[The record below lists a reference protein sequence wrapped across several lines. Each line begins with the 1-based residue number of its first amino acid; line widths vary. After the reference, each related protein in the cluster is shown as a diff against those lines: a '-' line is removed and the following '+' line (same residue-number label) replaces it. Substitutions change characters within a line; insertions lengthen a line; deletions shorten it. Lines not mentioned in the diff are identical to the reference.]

1 VERFN
6 GNKTLTSLTKNKPMR
21 ILLALLAGIFA
32 SSTASAANF
41 DWKTRLTEGLVDAD
55 GKTVDTATLA
65 GKYVAVYHSAHWCPP
80 CKLFT
85 PKLVEFANA
94 HKDKLA
100 VVFVSYDK
108 TAADMTNYM
117 TETKMPWAAVP
128 YKAPSGKKNAEENG
142 VKGIP
147 SLIVYGP
154 DGTLLTKNGRDL
166 AALEQ
171 LLK

>member
-1 VERFN
+1 
-6 GNKTLTSLTKNKPMR
+6 MR

-32 SSTASAANF
+32 SSTVSAASF
-41 DWKTRLTEGLVDAD
+41 DWKTRFAEGLVDAEGKAVDVSTLD
-55 GKTVDTATLA
+55 GKF
-65 GKYVAVYHSAHWCPP
+65 VAIYHSAHWCPP
-80 CKLFT
+80 CKAFT
-85 PKLVEFANA
+85 PQLVAFANA

-108 TAADMTNYM
+108 SAEAMTAYM

-128 YKAPSGKKNAEENG
+128 YKSASGKKNAEENS

-147 SLIVYGP
+147 TLLVYGP
-154 DGTLLTKNGRDL
+154 DGALRTKNGRDL
-166 AALEQ
+166 AALEN

>member
-1 VERFN
+1 
-6 GNKTLTSLTKNKPMR
+6 MR
-21 ILLALLAGIFA
+21 IFFALLAGIFA

-41 DWKTRLTEGLVDAD
+41 DWKTRFSEGLVDAE

-80 CKLFT
+80 CKVFT
-85 PKLVEFANA
+85 PKLVDFANA

-100 VVFVSYDK
+100 VVFVSYDRS
-108 TAADMTNYM
+108 AEDMSSYM
-117 TETKMPWAAVP
+117 KETKMPWAAVP
-128 YKAPSGKKNAEENG
+128 YRAPSGKKNADENG

-147 SLIVYGP
+147 ALIVYGP
-154 DGTLLTKNGRDL
+154 DGALLTKSGRDL
-166 AALEQ
+166 AAVEK